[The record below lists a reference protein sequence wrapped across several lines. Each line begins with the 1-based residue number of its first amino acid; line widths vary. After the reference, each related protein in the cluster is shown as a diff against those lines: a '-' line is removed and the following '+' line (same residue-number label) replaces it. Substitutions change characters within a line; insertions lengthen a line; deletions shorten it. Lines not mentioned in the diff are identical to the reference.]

1 MSLLQQLS
9 RTKELAMDISTTEAA
24 RTYGV
29 FPSALHRLI
38 LVGRLEAQKDV
49 NGHWRIRKES
59 LERWNKSAMRP
70 ELAHISV

>member
-1 MSLLQQLS
+1 
-9 RTKELAMDISTTEAA
+9 MDISTTEAA

-59 LERWNKSAMRP
+59 LERWNKSRLRRSAQPSAHAMRP
-70 ELAHISV
+70 ELAHVSV